1 MEFTLLVS
9 NGPVQVFKC
18 KRAKLLKA
26 DESMMLDPKVKRH
39 KHKSGGSDLHLKK
52 DEMKRAKVDKFIKKD
67 ALPAGMK
74 RSVDRRAPGSSREL
88 KEELNRAQ

>member
-9 NGPVQVFKC
+9 NGPVQLFKC
-18 KRAKLLKA
+18 KSAKLLKA
-26 DESMMLDPKVKRH
+26 DESMMLDPKVKKH
-39 KHKSGGSDLHLKK
+39 KVHKRKSGGGDLHLKK

-74 RSVDRRAPGSSREL
+74 RSVDRRAHRNSCL
-88 KEELNRAQ
+88 